1 MHHRERRD
9 PFESND
15 RHIARQRFSS
25 APAVTS
31 ITDRRAARQSR
42 QRKEAS
48 RMIILS
54 LRACSRGTPNAEIFN
69 RPWRPEQHC
78 DNLSLPRS
86 ARPRWADYKYG
97 QREILMRL
105 KMTALLAAGA
115 LVGFAG
121 SVFAHH
127 SFAMFDQEH
136 PIDLVGT
143 VKEFKFTSP
152 HTFILLEVKE
162 TGKEPV
168 VWNLEGASPSALV
181 RDGWSSKTLPA
192 GTELKM
198 KIDPLRS
205 GAPGGAWGVKHTKKK
220 DGSAVVSH

>member
-1 MHHRERRD
+1 
-9 PFESND
+9 
-15 RHIARQRFSS
+15 
-25 APAVTS
+25 
-31 ITDRRAARQSR
+31 
-42 QRKEAS
+42 
-48 RMIILS
+48 
-54 LRACSRGTPNAEIFN
+54 
-69 RPWRPEQHC
+69 
-78 DNLSLPRS
+78 
-86 ARPRWADYKYG
+86 
-97 QREILMRL
+97 MRL

-136 PIDLVGT
+136 PMELEGT

-152 HTFILLEVKE
+152 HTFILLEVKGGSE
-162 TGKEPV
+162 TV

-198 KIDPLRS
+198 SIDPLRS
-205 GAPGGAWGVKHTKKK
+205 GAPGGAWNVQKTKMK
-220 DGSAVVSH
+220 DGKPIVATH

>member
-1 MHHRERRD
+1 
-9 PFESND
+9 
-15 RHIARQRFSS
+15 
-25 APAVTS
+25 
-31 ITDRRAARQSR
+31 
-42 QRKEAS
+42 
-48 RMIILS
+48 
-54 LRACSRGTPNAEIFN
+54 
-69 RPWRPEQHC
+69 
-78 DNLSLPRS
+78 
-86 ARPRWADYKYG
+86 
-97 QREILMRL
+97 MRL

-152 HTFILLEVKE
+152 HTFVLLEVKNGNE
-162 TGKEPV
+162 TV

-181 RDGWSSKTLPA
+181 RDGWSSKTLTA

-205 GAPGGAWGVKHTKKK
+205 GAPGGAWNVSKTTLM
-220 DGSAVVSH
+220 DGKPDRRYPLVRLLHGSTIC